1 MEQEIW
7 KDVPNYEGIYKCS
20 NFGKVLSVGR
30 FIYKNGNPI
39 LLKRKI
45 LKSPL
50 NKQGYE
56 NLRLCKNGIKKNYF
70 IHQLV
75 GICFLNYDKSNKNL
89 VINHIDGIRNNNNL
103 NNLEIVTIRENCSV
117 CFRKDRNTMTSK
129 YTGVSKN
136 KNRWEANIKINGKP
150 KYIGLFKTEVDA
162 FNAYQNELKKII

>member
-30 FIYKNGNPI
+30 FIYK
-39 LLKRKI
+39 
-45 LKSPL
+45 
-50 NKQGYE
+50 
-56 NLRLCKNGIKKNYF
+56 
-70 IHQLV
+70 
-75 GICFLNYDKSNKNL
+75 
-89 VINHIDGIRNNNNL
+89 
-103 NNLEIVTIRENCSV
+103 NCSV